1 MTQQHQQNHATWEC
15 KYHVVFIP
23 KYRKKTIFGV
33 IKKRLGD
40 AFHELAR
47 RRESKIEE
55 GHLMPDHVHMLISI
69 PPKYSVAEDDRL
81 HERKEF
87 DLDRAERRAQ
97 GTQFH
102 RTQVLGSRLLRL
114 DGRAGRGDDQSLH
127 QEPRAGS
134 ALNDPIV
141 PSQK

>member
-23 KYRKKTIFGV
+23 KYRKKAIFGV

-40 AFHELAR
+40 VFHELAR

-69 PPKYSVAEDDRL
+69 PPKYSVAEVIG
-81 HERKEF
+81 F
-87 DLDRAERRAQ
+87 RRVVSA
-97 GTQFH
+97 GSEVV
-102 RTQVLGSRLLRL
+102 RGSRAGQTRPRRL
-114 DGRAGRGDDQSLH
+114 GWHEDQS
-127 QEPRAGS
+127 ER
-134 ALNDPIV
+134 V
-141 PSQK
+141 ET

>member
-23 KYRKKTIFGV
+23 KYRKKAIFGV

-40 AFHELAR
+40 VFHELAR

-69 PPKYSVAEDDRL
+69 PPKYSVAEVIGFM
-81 HERKEF
+81 KGKSSI
-87 DLDRAERRAQ
+87 LDRAERRAQ
-97 GTQFH
+97 GAQFH
-102 RTQVLGSRLLRL
+102 RAQVLGSRLLRL

-127 QEPRAGS
+127 KNQEMQDRELDQLS
-134 ALNDPIV
+134 MIL
-141 PSQK
+141 

>member
-23 KYRKKTIFGV
+23 KYRKKAIFGV

-40 AFHELAR
+40 VFQELAR

-69 PPKYSVAEDDRL
+69 PPKYSVAEVIGFMKGKSSIWIAQNV
-81 HERKEF
+81 ERKARNF
-87 DLDRAERRAQ
+87 TGHKFWARS
-97 GTQFH
+97 
-102 RTQVLGSRLLRL
+102 GS
-114 DGRAGRGDDQSLH
+114 
-127 QEPRAGS
+127 
-134 ALNDPIV
+134 
-141 PSQK
+141 

>member
-1 MTQQHQQNHATWEC
+1 MTQQHHQNHATWEC

-40 AFHELAR
+40 VFHELAR

-55 GHLMPDHVHMLISI
+55 GHLMPDH
-69 PPKYSVAEDDRL
+69 
-81 HERKEF
+81 
-87 DLDRAERRAQ
+87 
-97 GTQFH
+97 
-102 RTQVLGSRLLRL
+102 
-114 DGRAGRGDDQSLH
+114 AGLGDDQSLH
-127 QEPRAGS
+127 QEPRDAGSRTGS

>member
-23 KYRKKTIFGV
+23 KYRKKAIFSV

-40 AFHELAR
+40 VFHELAR

-55 GHLMPDHVHMLISI
+55 AHLMLDH
-69 PPKYSVAEDDRL
+69 
-81 HERKEF
+81 
-87 DLDRAERRAQ
+87 
-97 GTQFH
+97 
-102 RTQVLGSRLLRL
+102 
-114 DGRAGRGDDQSLH
+114 AGRGYDQSLH
-127 QEPRAGS
+127 QEPRDAGSRTGS